1 MMKGSRLFAKGYNK
15 CSSSFFIYERDAC
28 ISGKQSSARNK
39 RREADVSA
47 KAGIIRA
54 VQRNVRKKERNTF
67 KICGVRRAK
76 QNGES
81 KHFFTYGKSLSA
93 YGEKWFCAEAALS

>member
-1 MMKGSRLFAKGYNK
+1 MMKGSRLFAKDYDK
-15 CSSSFFIYERDAC
+15 CSSSFFIYERDTC

-39 RREADVSA
+39 RRAADVSA
-47 KAGIIRA
+47 KAGIIRS

-76 QNGES
+76 QNGEL

-93 YGEKWFCAEAALS
+93 YGAKWFCPEASLS

>member
-1 MMKGSRLFAKGYNK
+1 MMKGSRLFAKGYDK

-39 RREADVSA
+39 RRAADVSA
-47 KAGIIRA
+47 KAGIIRSL
-54 VQRNVRKKERNTF
+54 QRNVRKKERNTF

-93 YGEKWFCAEAALS
+93 YGEKWVCSEAALS

>member
-1 MMKGSRLFAKGYNK
+1 MMKGSRLFTKGYNK

-93 YGEKWFCAEAALS
+93 YREKWFCAEAALS